1 MVINFAVEEDEEE
14 IPEDAQHLISELMT
28 FNPQDRLGST
38 CTGGATGV
46 KEHQFFDGLYWHEL
60 LRQKA
65 EFIPQLQ
72 GEEDTSYFD
81 SELNKVERYAR
92 IL

>member
-1 MVINFAVEEDEEE
+1 MN
-14 IPEDAQHLISELMT
+14 
-28 FNPQDRLGST
+28 
-38 CTGGATGV
+38 GV
-46 KEHQFFDGLYWHEL
+46 KDHRFFDEINWEAL

-81 SELNKVERYAR
+81 SESHLSVCLHAYDLVVRYMHNQ
-92 IL
+92 ITVLKLYVDF